1 MKKGF
6 EGFMKK
12 VKLAFLGLGTIG
24 CGVMKVLRQ
33 NAEMFKRREGLDL
46 EVKWVLVRDKSK
58 PRAVDID
65 PATLTTDAGTI
76 LNDPEID
83 LVAEFMG
90 GEEPAFTY
98 IRQALINGKSV
109 VTANK
114 EVIAKHWHELEQEA
128 VKSGAGLYYEAS
140 VAGGIPIIKTIRRS
154 LQANHIQKFM
164 GIINGTTNYILTRM
178 TEDGSD
184 FQSALKEAQRLGYAE
199 PDPTADIEGLDAKFK
214 LSILSTIC
222 FRNQVPLEHVFC
234 EGITRVTAEDIAVA
248 QQLGYGIKLL
258 AIGKKHGDRIEARV
272 HPTFIPLSHPLC
284 AVRDS
289 YNAIFIEGDIV
300 GNLMFYGRGAG
311 DFPTASAIV
320 SDIIPACQNEN
331 GHHRTGMDG
340 APVIFEKDWISR
352 YYVRMLVSDRPGVL
366 AEIAGLFGKHG
377 VSIESVIQKNRGE
390 NASLIFITHEAHEQS
405 LLRALEDMKG
415 CAAVSSIESMIRVE
429 R

>member
-1 MKKGF
+1 
-6 EGFMKK
+6 
-12 VKLAFLGLGTIG
+12 
-24 CGVMKVLRQ
+24 
-33 NAEMFKRREGLDL
+33 
-46 EVKWVLVRDKSK
+46 
-58 PRAVDID
+58 
-65 PATLTTDAGTI
+65 
-76 LNDPEID
+76 
-83 LVAEFMG
+83 
-90 GEEPAFTY
+90 
-98 IRQALINGKSV
+98 
-109 VTANK
+109 
-114 EVIAKHWHELEQEA
+114 
-128 VKSGAGLYYEAS
+128 
-140 VAGGIPIIKTIRRS
+140 
-154 LQANHIQKFM
+154 M

-178 TEDGSD
+178 SEDGSD
-184 FQSALKEAQRLGYAE
+184 FNTALKEAQRLGYAE

-320 SDIIPACQNEN
+320 SDIITACQNEN

>member
-1 MKKGF
+1 
-6 EGFMKK
+6 MKK

-24 CGVMKVLRQ
+24 SGVLKVLRQ
-33 NAEMFKRREGLDL
+33 NADMIKRREGLDMD
-46 EVKWVLVRDKSK
+46 VGWVLVRDKSK
-58 PRAVDID
+58 RRAVEID
-65 PATLTTDAGTI
+65 SAILTTDAQAI
-76 LNDPEID
+76 LNDPEVD

-114 EVIAKHWHELEQEA
+114 EVIAKHWDELEQEA
-128 VKSGAGLYYEAS
+128 VKSGAGLYFEAS

-178 TEDGSD
+178 SEEGSD
-184 FQSALKEAQRLGYAE
+184 FQTVLKEAQRLGYAE
-199 PDPTADIEGLDAKFK
+199 PDPAADIEGLDAKFK

-222 FRNQVPLEHVFC
+222 FRSKVPLEHVFC
-234 EGITRVTAEDIAVA
+234 EGITRVTAEDIAYA

-258 AIGKKHGDRIEARV
+258 AIAKKSGNRIEARV

-284 AVRDS
+284 AVRDA
-289 YNAIFIEGDIV
+289 YNAIFLEGDAV

-311 DFPTASAIV
+311 DLPTASAVV
-320 SDIIPACQNEN
+320 SDIITACQNEN
-331 GHHRTGMDG
+331 GHHRTGMDEEP
-340 APVIFEKDWISR
+340 AIFETDWISR
-352 YYVRMLVSDRPGVL
+352 YYVRMLVYDRPGVL
-366 AEIAGLFGKHG
+366 GEIAGLFGKHG
-377 VSIESVIQKNRGE
+377 VSLESVIQKNRGDD
-390 NASLIFITHEAHEQS
+390 ASLIFITHEAHEQS
-405 LLRALEDMKG
+405 MLRALEDMKG
-415 CAAVSSIESMIRVE
+415 CAAISSIESMIRVE

>member
-1 MKKGF
+1 MKI
-6 EGFMKK
+6 
-12 VKLAFLGLGTIG
+12 AFLGLGTIG

-33 NAEMFKRREGLDL
+33 NADMIKKREGLDL
-46 EVKWVLVRDKSK
+46 DVKWVLVRDTSK
-58 PRAVDID
+58 QRAVEID
-65 PATLTTDAGTI
+65 PAILTTDAQKI

-98 IRQALINGKSV
+98 IRQALIKGKSV

-114 EVIAKHWHELEQEA
+114 EVIAKHWGVLEQEA
-128 VKSGAGLYYEAS
+128 VRSGAGLYYEAS

-154 LQANHIQKFM
+154 LQANHILKFM

-178 TEDGSD
+178 SEDGSD
-184 FQSALKEAQRLGYAE
+184 FDTVLKEAQRLGYAE
-199 PDPTADIEGLDAKFK
+199 PNPAADIEGLDAKFK

-222 FRNQVPLEHVFC
+222 FRNKVPLEHVFC
-234 EGITRVTAEDIAVA
+234 EGITRVTAEDIAYA
-248 QQLGYGIKLL
+248 HQLGYGIKLL
-258 AIGKKHGDRIEARV
+258 AIAKKNGNRIEARV

-284 AVRDS
+284 AVRDA
-289 YNAIFIEGDIV
+289 YNAIFIEGDVV

-311 DFPTASAIV
+311 DLPTASAVV
-320 SDIIPACQNEN
+320 SDIITACQNEN
-331 GHHRTGMDG
+331 GHHRMGMDDES
-340 APVIFEKDWISR
+340 AIYEKDWLSR

-377 VSIESVIQKNRGE
+377 VSLESVIQKNRGD

-405 LLRALEDMKG
+405 MLQALEAMKG